1 MPDIWGTAA
10 IITKLLL
17 YVGVAGASGLIL
29 IRAAYPELTAPLKN
43 KMRSR
48 AVLLALLA
56 LVTAIVGFMLRG
68 ASLTGGIDGMIEPE
82 MLGLLWQTPVGSAL
96 LYRVTGISLIIAGL
110 LIPNIGQWIALIGS
124 LVALWSFAQIG
135 HVPDL
140 ETIGVRILL
149 LLHLAGIAFWI
160 GILDPLRSLSRWPE
174 QIENAA
180 LLGHR
185 FGQAAA
191 VIVPAL
197 VLAGLLMAWLL
208 LGDLWLMT
216 STGYGQALAMKL
228 LLVGLVLSLA
238 AANKIRF
245 VPAMQAGDKKAA
257 RHLAR
262 SIEIETIVILLVLA
276 STATLTSVLTLP
288 N

>member
-17 YVGVAGASGLIL
+17 YVGVAGASGLVI
-29 IRAAYPELTAPLKN
+29 IRAAYPELTAPLKI
-43 KMRSR
+43 KIQYR
-48 AVLLALLA
+48 AIGLALLA
-56 LVTAIVGFMLRG
+56 LITAAVGFMLRG
-68 ASLTGGIDGMIEPE
+68 ASLTGGADGMVDPE
-82 MLGLLWQTPVGSAL
+82 MLGLLWQTPVGDVL
-96 LYRVTGISLIIAGL
+96 LYRVTGAVLIIAGL
-110 LIPNIGQWIALIGS
+110 LIPNIGKWIALAGS
-124 LVALWSFAQIG
+124 FIALWSFAQIG

-140 ETIGVRILL
+140 DTVGVRILL
-149 LLHLAGIAFWI
+149 LLHLVGIAFWI
-160 GILDPLRSLSRWPE
+160 GILGPLRTLSRLPE

-208 LGDLWLMT
+208 IGDLWLLAST
-216 STGYGQALAMKL
+216 SYGQTLAIKL
-228 LLVGLVLSLA
+228 LLVGLVLTLA
-238 AANKIRF
+238 AANKLRF
-245 VPAMQAGDKKAA
+245 VPAMQAGDEKAA

-276 STATLTSVLTLP
+276 ATATLTSVLTLP